1 VLQDSDEILLVV
13 DVSEPPNEEDQL
25 LFSLLHSLR
34 RSAPLLIALNKRDAV
49 DDERFELHRRAFQ
62 EALPQAQALAV
73 SALHGAGLDALR
85 DALLEHLPE
94 GEPFFPE
101 DQTTDLYER
110 ELAADLIREA
120 ALNLLRDEVPHGVAI
135 RIDTFTERGEEG
147 AYIEA
152 TLFVERESHKGIV
165 IGQGGVMLK
174 KIGSLARQEIERM
187 SGRKVFLQIKVKV
200 RKNWRDDEKTIQA
213 FGFNR

>member
-1 VLQDSDEILLVV
+1 M
-13 DVSEPPNEEDQL
+13 
-25 LFSLLHSLR
+25 
-34 RSAPLLIALNKRDAV
+34 A
-49 DDERFELHRRAFQ
+49 
-62 EALPQAQALAV
+62 ALPQAQALAV

-165 IGQGGVMLK
+165 IGQSGVMLK

-200 RKNWRDDEKTIQA
+200 RKNWRSNDRYLKEL
-213 FGFNR
+213 GYV